1 MQADLAACPR
11 IPDMNSELLIE
22 KNGVVTSLTLNRPD
36 KANALSAALVDA
48 LAAAVDTAHHD
59 GTRLLVLTG
68 KGRNFCT
75 GFDFGG
81 FETASEGDLLLRFV
95 RIETMLQAVY
105 HAPFATL
112 ALTQGKNFGAG
123 VDLALACGIRVAA
136 PDAEFRMPGLKFG
149 LQLGT
154 RRLAARIG
162 GDAARALLATSRNF
176 GAEEGLRIGFLQ
188 QIAAAETWPGLIERA
203 AAEAQQ
209 LSPATA
215 ARLHAATVIDSRAAD
230 LADLVR
236 SASEPGLKERIREYR
251 KG

>member
-1 MQADLAACPR
+1 M
-11 IPDMNSELLIE
+11 SEELQIE
-22 KNGVVTSLTLNRPD
+22 KTAAATTLTLNRPD

-48 LAAAVDTAHHD
+48 LAAAVATAHHD
-59 GTRLLVLTG
+59 GTRLLVFKG
-68 KGRNFCT
+68 KGRNFCA

-81 FETASEGDLLLRFV
+81 FEDASAGDLLLRFV
-95 RIETMLQAVY
+95 RIETLLQSVY

-112 ALTQGKNFGAG
+112 ALAHGKNFGAG
-123 VDLALACGIRVAA
+123 ADLVLACGSRTAA

-162 GDAARALLATSRNF
+162 GDTARALLAASRTF
-176 GAEEGLRIGFLQ
+176 SAEEGLRIGFVHD
-188 QIAAAETWPGLIERA
+188 IAATADWPGRIGRA

-209 LSPATA
+209 LSPAAA
-215 ARLHAATVIDSRAAD
+215 ARLHAATVTDTRAAD

-236 SASEPGLKERIREYR
+236 CAIEPGLKERIREYR